1 VLEAING
8 PIAMQFLASDPCID
22 LIFTDVVLPGEIT
35 GADIVREARHL
46 KPTIKPLFT
55 PGYSRNAIVHHGRL
69 NKGVELLSKP
79 FSFEELAAKTRDILD
94 RTQ

>member
-8 PIAMQFLASDPCID
+8 PMAMQFLASDPCID

-35 GADIVREARHL
+35 GADIVREAR

-55 PGYSRNAIVHHGRL
+55 TGYSRNAIVHHGRL